1 MTTLAAMKSVTPQ
14 QLNEWK
20 RLGTSFQLIDIRE
33 EHEVAEESMQGLHI
47 PMDEVIARVSELE
60 TDKPVVIHCKSGRRS
75 TALVHM
81 LERKFALQNLYTLEG
96 GISAYLED
104 FS

>member
-1 MTTLAAMKSVTPQ
+1 MNTITPQ

-20 RLGTSFQLIDIRE
+20 RTGKSFQLIDIRE
-33 EHEVAEESMQGLHI
+33 EHEVAEETMQGLHI
-47 PMDEVIARVSELE
+47 PMDEVIARVSEIA
-60 TDKPVVIHCKSGRRS
+60 TDQPVVIHCKSGRRS

-81 LERKFALQNLYTLEG
+81 LERKFSLQNIFTLEG